1 MEGHKTTT
9 TTTNNIIPM
18 APKATP
24 EPNSHHKKN
33 DTVDGSSHSH
43 ILQDVSEASP
53 LTDRNHDQRDLE
65 SATKLDTNN
74 KQQQQQHL
82 QQHQS
87 SGELFMSTYFV
98 VEVFI
103 LHKIQINNP
112 QISRFLK
119 IV

>member
-9 TTTNNIIPM
+9 TTNNITPM
-18 APKATP
+18 APKPTP
-24 EPNSHHKKN
+24 ESNSHHKKN

-53 LTDRNHDQRDLE
+53 LTDKNHDHDQRDLE

-74 KQQQQQHL
+74 KQQQPQQQHL

-87 SGELFMSTYFV
+87 SGELFMST
-98 VEVFI
+98 
-103 LHKIQINNP
+103 
-112 QISRFLK
+112 
-119 IV
+119 